1 MRKPKSNPVL
11 QAIEQIFSTSK
22 NSGLA
27 PELSAKIKKEL
38 RIVSDYL
45 GVTQNEAFF
54 FSLIITDNFCG
65 NSPDLNDICRHL
77 DTNAM
82 RVVAHME
89 TFERLIERN
98 YLSSK
103 SAGRRHMDLVSN
115 RCYIVNQE
123 IMLAIMHNSS
133 MPDITNKS
141 TETTLE
147 ALGNL
152 YQLVDSRNDGD
163 INFMEFRM
171 RLEETIK
178 KYDRFPFI
186 KWIHQLDLTP
196 AESAIFI
203 YTIWKSL
210 LGNRSVDIED
220 VSRSLFNSPSGV
232 VAFLQSLKNG
242 KSKLIEL
249 DLMECT
255 EARFLNDIEMK
266 VSSNTA
272 EMLGKDGIVVKMEMS
287 KREGLITPD
296 NISDKTLFY
305 NEQEAVQIASVRAV
319 LNETQYQELTER
331 LRSKKLPLSTNILL
345 YGAPGTGKTESV
357 LQIAKATEREII
369 KVEISQMKSMWFG
382 ESEKII
388 KRVFT
393 DYAQYCTQTGKTPI
407 LLFNEADA
415 ILGTRSTQSGGNTR
429 QTENAIQNILL
440 EELENFKGIFIATTN
455 LVHNLDKA
463 FERRFL
469 FKIEFKKPTVESRC
483 RIWMDKLTILQ
494 EKEAIELAETFDLSG
509 GQIENIVRKC
519 EIDYILH
526 SETPSFETLIRFCRE
541 ENISGPQATNRIGF

>member
-11 QAIEQIFSTSK
+11 HAIEHIYSTSK
-22 NSGLA
+22 SSGLA
-27 PELSAKIKKEL
+27 PDLSSKIKKEL
-38 RIVSDYL
+38 KFVSDYL

-54 FSLIITDNFCG
+54 FSLVITDNFCG
-65 NSPDLNDICRHL
+65 NSPDLSDLCRHL

-82 RVVAHME
+82 RIVAHME
-89 TFERLIERN
+89 SFERLIERN
-98 YLSSK
+98 FLSSRI
-103 SAGRRHMDLVSN
+103 AGRRHTDLVAN
-115 RCYIVNQE
+115 RCYVINQE
-123 IMLAIMHNSS
+123 IMLAIMNNTPL
-133 MPDITNKS
+133 PDIVNKA

-163 INFMEFRM
+163 INFMEFRT

-178 KYDRFPFI
+178 KYERFPFI
-186 KWIHQLDLTP
+186 KWIQQLELTP
-196 AESAIFI
+196 GESAIYIF
-203 YTIWKSL
+203 TVWKSL
-210 LGNRSVDIED
+210 LGTRSVDIED
-220 VSRSLFNSPSGV
+220 ISRSLFNTPSGMV
-232 VAFLQSLKNG
+232 GFLQSLKNG
-242 KSKLIEL
+242 KSKLIQFEL
-249 DLMECT
+249 LECT

-266 VSSNTA
+266 ISAKTS
-272 EMLGKDGIVVKMEMS
+272 ELLRKDGILIKMEMR
-287 KREGLITPD
+287 KQEGLITPEKI
-296 NISDKTLFY
+296 NEKTLFY
-305 NEQEAVQIASVRAV
+305 NEQEAIQISSVRAV
-319 LNETQYQELTER
+319 LFEERYQELTER

-357 LQIAKATEREII
+357 LQLAKATGREII

-388 KRVFT
+388 KKVFT
-393 DYAQYCTQTGKTPI
+393 DYVQYCTQTAKTPI

-415 ILGTRSTQSGGNTR
+415 ILSTRSTQSTGNTR

-469 FKIEFKKPTVESRC
+469 FKIEFKKPTIESRC
-483 RIWMDKLTILQ
+483 RIWMDKLPMLK
-494 EKEAIELAETFDLSG
+494 EKDALELAENFDLSG

-519 EIDYILH
+519 EIDHILH
-526 SETPSFETLIRFCRE
+526 GEEPGLETLLRFCGE
-541 ENISGPQATNRIGF
+541 ENISGSRTTNRIGF